1 MKRRIQAGEIVFWPD
16 GRKGYFIGPD
26 DGVSGCALRMA
37 EGLSGMVFPDV
48 SGGGSFREYL
58 EKRILRRYNETIVYE
73 GIIRAGYGACS
84 AEEHF
89 AQRISAGWIS

>member
-37 EGLSGMVFPDV
+37 EGLSGMLFPDV

-84 AEEHF
+84 AEEYF